1 MGQLRLYVC
10 KGTTKQGITILARSG
25 TPEEPNICDTRGT
38 KSSLRSAR
46 HSTPVF
52 QRQQLVNLKP
62 EPEPEPQPPEPQ
74 LDLRNSQR
82 EAQHEGL
89 PAGATAAVAVA
100 TAAALATEFTI
111 HVGTMLCFLW
121 RNNHDHMCMMPF
133 IHGCIDA
140 TQSRDP

>member
-62 EPEPEPQPPEPQ
+62 EPEPEPEPQPPEPQ

-82 EAQHEGL
+82 EYEGL

-100 TAAALATEFTI
+100 TAAAGATAVARRNTI
-111 HVGTMLCFLW
+111 
-121 RNNHDHMCMMPF
+121 
-133 IHGCIDA
+133 IDC
-140 TQSRDP
+140 SDGGV